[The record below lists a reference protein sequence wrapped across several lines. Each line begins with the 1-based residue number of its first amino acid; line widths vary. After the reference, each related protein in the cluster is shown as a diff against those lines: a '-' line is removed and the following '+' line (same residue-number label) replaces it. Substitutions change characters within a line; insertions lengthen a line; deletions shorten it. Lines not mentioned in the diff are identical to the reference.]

1 MDPSLV
7 VGIVM
12 GAIYAALLGRPLL
25 AAIWAMPI
33 AMLAYRLNAD
43 PLGYVMG
50 VALYMFLRVD
60 T

>member
-1 MDPSLV
+1 MDLSMVLSMLL
-7 VGIVM
+7 GIT
-12 GAIYAALLGRPLL
+12 YAALLGRPLL

-33 AMLAYRLNAD
+33 AVVAYRLNAD